1 MPSTHRAATA
11 LFRVNGG
18 FGTPLAGA
26 EEPAA
31 VIAAGEG
38 PVVDRERYR
47 YVHVV
52 VGQLPEPSV
61 LSVHLT
67 REEAERRRAELDGGP
82 LGGGFTVCAA
92 PAAL

>member
-1 MPSTHRAATA
+1 
-11 LFRVNGG
+11 
-18 FGTPLAGA
+18 LAGV
-26 EEPAA
+26 EELAA

-47 YVHVV
+47 YVYVV
-52 VGQLPEPSV
+52 FGQVPEPSV

-92 PAAL
+92 PVAL